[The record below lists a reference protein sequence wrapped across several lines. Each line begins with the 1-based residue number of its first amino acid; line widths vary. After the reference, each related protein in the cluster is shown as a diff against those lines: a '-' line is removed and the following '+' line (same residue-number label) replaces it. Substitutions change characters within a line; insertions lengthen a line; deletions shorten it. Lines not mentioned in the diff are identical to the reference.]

1 MSFSDYRSYCCIGDD
16 VTVIFIVQIFQNV
29 KQQSYNKIQILQS
42 KKQQRPWFHFLR
54 KRSVYFTGFSS
65 PFPIFF
71 KIFSNYLGG
80 SNFLVGTNFLKWLVY
95 FWSSSHS
102 VFQYFNLK
110 SRNSMSSL
118 IRFQC
123 VLYDLLVF
131 FSVFLNSLKLWR
143 WELVSG
149 GTNSAEQLNYLL
161 HLLYSIF
168 KNLKVPN
175 CISLINF

>member
-1 MSFSDYRSYCCIGDD
+1 M
-16 VTVIFIVQIFQNV
+16 
-29 KQQSYNKIQILQS
+29 
-42 KKQQRPWFHFLR
+42 
-54 KRSVYFTGFSS
+54 YFTGFSS

-95 FWSSSHS
+95 FWSSSNS

-118 IRFQC
+118 IRLQC
-123 VLYDLLVF
+123 VLHDLLVF

-175 CISLINF
+175 CISLINFQCIYSTCFRSVFDIFSNLPQIKQEKTNLGETNSAK